1 MNLNKNSSPTGRV
14 QSLDLL
20 RGIVMVLMVLDH
32 ARFLLHN
39 GQGNPENLDTTTPV
53 LFFTRWVTHFCAPV
67 FIFLAGTAA
76 FLFAEKNG
84 LAQTIRFLWTRGLL
98 LIVIEFTVIRLGWD
112 TDFARPLLDLLVA
125 WAIGISML
133 FLALALRFLPFRGLL
148 ALGAAIVLGHNLL
161 DGIPANPATLGGKIW
176 LLLHQSGFF
185 FLTKKFAVFVLY
197 PVLPYLGLITLG
209 YCFGKLYAENFQVE
223 RRRQVLLLLGLG
235 GITVFLLLRTF
246 NLYGDPS
253 HWSPQKDALFSALS
267 FLKTTKYPTSL
278 LYNLMT
284 LGPALLLLRVMD
296 GGVPKTFAPL
306 CLIGQTPLFFYL
318 WHLYL
323 IKLVGLA
330 GGGPNRLS
338 LAGVYAATL
347 AATFLLYWMC
357 RFYRR
362 YKLEH
367 PEKQWLRYL

>member
-1 MNLNKNSSPTGRV
+1 MNLNKDSLRRRRV
-14 QSLDLL
+14 ASLDLL

-39 GQGNPENLDTTTPV
+39 GAGNPENLDTTTPV

-84 LAQTIRFLWTRGLL
+84 MAQTIRFLWTRGLL
-98 LIVIEFTVIRLGWD
+98 LILIEFTVIRLGWD
-112 TDFARPLLDLLVA
+112 PDFTRPVLDLLVA
-125 WAIGISML
+125 WAIGVSML
-133 FLALALRFLPFRGLL
+133 FLALVLRFLPFNGLL

-161 DGIPANPATLGGKIW
+161 DGIPANSATTGGKLW
-176 LLLHQSGFF
+176 LLLHQSGYF

-197 PVLPYLGLITLG
+197 PVLPYLGLIALG
-209 YCFGKLYAENFQVE
+209 YCFGKLYAAYFQAE
-223 RRRQVLLLLGLG
+223 KRRRYLLLVGLG
-235 GITVFLLLRTF
+235 CMAVFLLLRTF
-246 NLYGDPS
+246 NWYGDPS
-253 HWSPQKDALFSALS
+253 HWSPQKDALFSMLS

-284 LGPALLLLRVMD
+284 LGPALLLLRATDEVL
-296 GGVPKTFAPL
+296 PKIFAPL

-318 WHLYL
+318 WHLYV

-330 GGGPNRLS
+330 GGSQNSFS

-347 AATFLLYWMC
+347 AASFMLYWMC
-357 RFYRR
+357 RFYLR
-362 YKLEH
+362 YKLAH
-367 PEKQWLRYL
+367 PGKKWLRYI